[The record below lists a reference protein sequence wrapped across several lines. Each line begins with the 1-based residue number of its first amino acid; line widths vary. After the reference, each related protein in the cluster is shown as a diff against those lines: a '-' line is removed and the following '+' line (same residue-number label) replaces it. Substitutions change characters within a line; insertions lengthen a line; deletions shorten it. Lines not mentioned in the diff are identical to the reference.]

1 MPLHERKQLWK
12 RLSMKDIRSELNT
25 AFELYTDELFRHSFF
40 RLSNRDLALDT
51 VQECFLR
58 VWRYVQK
65 GGKIENMR
73 AFLFRTLHNLIVDEY
88 RKTKTSSLDELLEGE
103 DSQQQEAS
111 LLHEDTNELE
121 AAMNRFDARQVLPVL
136 KELPDLYSEVLMLRY
151 VEGLSPKEISSII
164 GESENVVSVRI
175 FRAIRKMKE
184 VFEQKKFF
192 HE

>member
-1 MPLHERKQLWK
+1 
-12 RLSMKDIRSELNT
+12 MKDIRSELNT